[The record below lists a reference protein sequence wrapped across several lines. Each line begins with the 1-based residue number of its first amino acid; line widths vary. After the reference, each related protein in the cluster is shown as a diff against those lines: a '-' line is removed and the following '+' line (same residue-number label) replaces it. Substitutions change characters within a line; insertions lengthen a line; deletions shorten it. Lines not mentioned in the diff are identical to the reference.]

1 LRRTDLCVLF
11 IGICEECGGK
21 ERAGRKG
28 LPGCPLNG
36 AHLGAHVGDV
46 SIVRLRLLRLLFESS
61 LSEKRGVF
69 RLFETFVRMDARL
82 HNEIF
87 TRYHGY
93 EWCMENSLRLEHG
106 IF

>member
-1 LRRTDLCVLF
+1 
-11 IGICEECGGK
+11 
-21 ERAGRKG
+21 
-28 LPGCPLNG
+28 
-36 AHLGAHVGDV
+36 
-46 SIVRLRLLRLLFESS
+46 LLRLLFESS